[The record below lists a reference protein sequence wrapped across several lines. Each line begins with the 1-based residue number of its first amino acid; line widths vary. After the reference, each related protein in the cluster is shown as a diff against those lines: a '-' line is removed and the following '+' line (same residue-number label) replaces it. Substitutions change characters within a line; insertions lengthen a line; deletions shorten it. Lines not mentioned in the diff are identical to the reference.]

1 MGRHG
6 PTRTQLGDRTHG
18 HRNLCAAGPSLGLKA
33 LEDPEGRA
41 ESQGWESISEY
52 VVMELGHDK
61 WVDCQ
66 WEKDSSSSSNKGT

>member
-1 MGRHG
+1 MPGG
-6 PTRTQLGDRTHG
+6 CLGQI
-18 HRNLCAAGPSLGLKA
+18 
-33 LEDPEGRA
+33 DPEGRA